1 MNNELTR
8 VPENENNITVSAS
21 QAEATI
27 ERAKMI
33 LKLIAKHIRT
43 TEIRLFGDNLH
54 FERGACEKILMWAGA
69 KIKMDHNFNHERIV
83 DEKGDVYY
91 DYEIWGTLEIDGRTI
106 DVMGNCSTRSDF
118 FGTKGGEFKPLSEI
132 DIPSIKQ
139 AAITN
144 LWNHACV
151 RGLGLKSMTL
161 DDLKAAGMDTSKIG
175 SVSYEKSGQGGSTIT
190 PEEKQ
195 QQVKMGNWLLEM
207 NGGDKTAAA
216 EALKK
221 ATAFMGK
228 DQAGNPKQ
236 VEGLDSCAKLTGKRL
251 AIAYS
256 KIFTD
261 YQAHCK
267 KNGLPM
273 PENGSKPAEV
283 LPVLD
288 ANR

>member
-1 MNNELTR
+1 MTTELTR
-8 VPENENNITVSAS
+8 VPENDITTSATN
-21 QAEATI
+21 AEATI
-27 ERAKMI
+27 ERANMI
-33 LKLIAKHIRT
+33 LKLIAKHIRP
-43 TEIRLFGDNLH
+43 TEIRLFGNEGAKNIH

-69 KIKMDHNFNHERIV
+69 KIKMDHKFNTERIV
-83 DEKGDVYY
+83 DEKGDAYY

-106 DVMGNCSTRSDF
+106 DIMGNCSTRSDF
-118 FGTKGGEFKPLSEI
+118 FGTKGGEYKPLSEI

-161 DDLKAAGMDTSKIG
+161 EDLKAAGMNIEKIG
-175 SVSYEKSGQGGSTIT
+175 SVAYSQGSQGGSTIT

-195 QQVKMGNWLLEM
+195 QQVRMGNWLLEM
-207 NGGDKTAAA
+207 NGGDKAAA
-216 EALKK
+216 GANLTKL
-221 ATAFMGK
+221 TAFMGK
-228 DQAGNPKQ
+228 DGKEVA
-236 VEGLDSCAKLTGKRL
+236 GLDSCAKLTGKRL

-256 KIFTD
+256 KVFTD
-261 YQAHCK
+261 YSAFCK

-273 PENGSKPAEV
+273 PEISKPAEN